1 MTSPTGKQSRHS
13 DGSPYFRIAETRATL
28 AWRRPRLACICLSRP
43 YRDAHL
49 GEVSRERKDLSARAG
64 GFTLLEILLVV
75 GILGLIF
82 TSMVFSLRGAWK
94 AEHGRR
100 EAQKVTLAWMKARSY
115 AWREGREWTMTYD
128 STEALLHVAPS
139 DISTVDSDG
148 DAETSLAFTL
158 DLDPRVR
165 LLSEQQEDELEPV
178 RFLPNGRVQHASLLV
193 VGAGG
198 DAWRVKTDWSGRPLM
213 EPSSLSSK

>member
-1 MTSPTGKQSRHS
+1 
-13 DGSPYFRIAETRATL
+13 
-28 AWRRPRLACICLSRP
+28 
-43 YRDAHL
+43 
-49 GEVSRERKDLSARAG
+49 
-64 GFTLLEILLVV
+64 
-75 GILGLIF
+75 
-82 TSMVFSLRGAWK
+82 MVFSLRGTWK